1 MRNHFFPCGKAE
13 YLTRQR
19 MAELG
24 VTKNDIGQ
32 RDSNFR
38 VKTLEVEYEI
48 EDAVDAVAFATP
60 NDPFAGLSGGT
71 GSKQK
76 RGPTAAHPV
85 EVEQLAVSLPSSPT
99 HNSSSSLLFVPPAC
113 PQADNGV
120 IVFENG
126 LGKYLAS

>member
-60 NDPFAGLSGGT
+60 NDPFAGLIGGP

-76 RGPTAAHPV
+76 RGPTAAHAV
-85 EVEQLAVSLPSSPT
+85 EVEQLAVSFPPLPT
-99 HNSSSSLLFVPPAC
+99 HHPSFSLSFVPPAC
-113 PQADNGV
+113 PQADNGMMTFRERAWKV
-120 IVFENG
+120 PR
-126 LGKYLAS
+126 